1 MAFCSDDKSK
11 IHVVEPDTPVSIG
24 VRGRENI
31 TPKMFILVLDHY
43 MHKSS
48 LTPDVG
54 LRCDIPGSTD
64 KCFLRGNVH
73 YTVSDSLFSCLLP
86 FVMELC

>member
-1 MAFCSDDKSK
+1 MAFYSDDKSK
-11 IHVVEPDTPVSIG
+11 SHVGESGAPVSTGI
-24 VRGRENI
+24 RGSENI
-31 TPKMFILVLDHY
+31 TPKLVILVLDHY

-54 LRCDIPGSTD
+54 LRCDIPTSTD
-64 KCFLRGNVH
+64 KRFFRGNVH